1 MPQCRRAVKTS
12 MSQNFTRRDFLGSAT
27 AAAVAMPLAASA
39 GTKAASHQFQSLKS
53 KNPKL
58 RERTEPEVY
67 TGQDLR
73 FIGMPVGG
81 LFAGT
86 LYLGGDGQLWNWD
99 IFNQKKDGAVER
111 TNTEFMGETLSQ
123 GSGANYVDPVSQQSP
138 FAQHFELIELGKQEK
153 RIRFGKINFRGEYP
167 VGKVEYLHAD
177 EDVEM
182 SLMAFSP
189 FIPLNVDESSFPATT
204 LTFQIKNTGKV
215 EATYRLQYVTENPVL
230 VYSRK
235 KRSDFKLTADK
246 TSTGGIQF
254 GASAVKPER
263 SSRTEILYENWS
275 SGTYGQW
282 VATGTAFG
290 TGPRKVSELPSY
302 MGPVRAGTVYVVNTH
317 QNRNGEDVGQADA
330 HIGKLVSPEFPIS
343 RDFINMRI
351 GGGSHKGE
359 TCVNLIVG
367 GEIVKTVT
375 GHDSNQMAWESF
387 EVANLNGKT
396 AHIEVVD
403 TFTGGWGQISL
414 GEVIFSDQSRLSAPL
429 EESQDFGTFNAE
441 FVGGA
446 DHTAV
451 GGTSVVGKS
460 VTLSPGQAKE
470 VTLIVSWNFPNADA
484 NLPAK
489 KNWYAKQWTSA
500 AEVSKAIL
508 AKWPLLRDATMAWNK
523 TWYDS
528 TLPHWFLDRTFV
540 NTSILATT
548 TCHRFEDGRFYFWEG
563 IGCCAGTC
571 THVWGYAQA
580 IGRVF
585 PEVERYLREKI
596 DFSFAFHKD
605 TGAIDYRAEYHQI
618 VAHDGQCGCI
628 LRAYREHQMSRSDS
642 FLKGIWPNVKRAT
655 QYLINQDKGRDGIL
669 DGAQYNT
676 LDTAWYGEIAW
687 ISSLYLAAL
696 RATEAMANAMGDN
709 SFAKECA
716 TIAESGSKRMVSELY
731 NGEYFI
737 HKLDSAHPES
747 NNTNNGC
754 HIDQVYGQS
763 WAHQLGLPRIVPK
776 KETVSA
782 LKALFKYSF
791 YDDVWEYRRKVKG
804 IPGGRWYAAPGE
816 PGLIMCSFPH
826 GGAAESVGKGGDAWA
841 TMYFNE
847 CMSGFEYQV
856 GAHMISEDLV
866 DEGLAIVYA
875 IHQRYHGSKRNPYNE
890 IECSDHYGRAMASY
904 GAFVSMTGFQV
915 DGPNGKMSF
924 SPKKSGKFRC
934 GFINERGW
942 GTYDRSSSGV
952 ETVTYTHTV

>member
-1 MPQCRRAVKTS
+1 VVS
-12 MSQNFTRRDFLGSAT
+12 L
-27 AAAVAMPLAASA
+27 PLAGAI
-39 GTKAASHQFQSLKS
+39 KADTPIQSLKA

-58 RERTEPEVY
+58 RERTEPEIY

-73 FIGMPVGG
+73 FIGMPIGG

-111 TNTEFMGETLSQ
+111 TNTEFMGEILSQ

-138 FAQHFELIELGKQEK
+138 FNQHFELIEESKPEK

-182 SLMAFSP
+182 SLAAFSP
-189 FIPLNVDESSFPATT
+189 FIPLDVDQSSYPATT
-204 LTFQIKNTGKV
+204 LTFQIKNTGTAA
-215 EATYRLQYVTENPVL
+215 ATYRLQYVTENPVL
-230 VYSRK
+230 VFSRK
-235 KRSDFKLTADK
+235 KRSDFKLTASK
-246 TSTGGIQF
+246 TRSGGVLF
-254 GASAVKPER
+254 GAESIKPDQPNRAEV
-263 SSRTEILYENWS
+263 LYEDWS
-275 SGTYGQW
+275 SGTYGKW
-282 VATGTAFG
+282 ISSGTAFG

-302 MGPVRAGTVYVVNTH
+302 MGPVRAGTTFVVNTH

-330 HIGKLVSPEFPIS
+330 HVGKLVSPEFTVARNFIS
-343 RDFINMRI
+343 MRI
-351 GGGSHKGE
+351 GGGAHNAE
-359 TCVNLIVG
+359 TCVNLVIA
-367 GEIVKTVT
+367 GEIVRTVT

-387 EVANLNGKT
+387 DVKDLIGKT

-414 GEVIFSDQSRLSAPL
+414 GEVIFSDVSRLSTLL
-429 EESQDFGTFNAE
+429 EEAQDFGTFGVE
-441 FVGGA
+441 FIGGA
-446 DHTAV
+446 SHSVA
-451 GGTSVVGKS
+451 GATSVVGKS
-460 VTLSPGQAKE
+460 VTLNPGQTKE
-470 VTLIVSWNFPNADA
+470 VTLIVAWHFSNADS

-489 KNWYAKQWTSA
+489 KNWYATKWSNASKVADEIVGKWSKLSA
-500 AEVSKAIL
+500 ATL
-508 AKWPLLRDATMAWNK
+508 AWNK

-596 DFSFAFHKD
+596 DFSFAFHND
-605 TGAIDYRAEYHQI
+605 SGAIDYHQI

-628 LRAYREHQMSRSDS
+628 LRAYREHQMSKSDA

-676 LDTAWYGEIAW
+676 LDTAWFGEIAW

-696 RATEAMANAMGDN
+696 RATEAMATVMDDQD
-709 SFAKECA
+709 FAKECA
-716 TIAESGSKRMVSELY
+716 TIAESGSKKMVSELF

-737 HKLDSAHPES
+737 HKLDPAHPES

-856 GAHMISEDLV
+856 AAHMISEDLI
-866 DEGLAIVYA
+866 DEGLALVYA

-915 DGPNGKMSF
+915 DGPKGKLSF
-924 SPKKSGKFRC
+924 APKKSGKFRC
-934 GFINERGW
+934 GFINEKGW
-942 GTYDRSSSGV
+942 GTYDRSSSGT
-952 ETVTYTHTV
+952 ETVTYAHTV